1 MASGVLIFDHGIDN
15 KGVHVLHN
23 YSPVPSC
30 IPHARRLRLRLYS
43 NILFIFSITYLIQR
57 NQQIGANAGIGLAL
71 TKQLVADYGC
81 HVYLGSRDAVRGANA
96 VDEVKT
102 FSAGKGGGSVEL
114 LTIVSVVSS
123 SRTLEQ
129 FVVLAG
135 RWMILSRHP
144 YRDSW

>member
-1 MASGVLIFDHGIDN
+1 MC
-15 KGVHVLHN
+15 
-23 YSPVPSC
+23 C
-30 IPHARRLRLRLYS
+30 ITPPPCHHAFLTRSACTLS
-43 NILFIFSITYLIQR
+43 FFNHKSHQR

-135 RWMILSRHP
+135 RWMILSGRP